1 MRKKEIIINNFD
13 NFTEF
18 LDFVT
23 KNSLEGGRSKF
34 NGNKDFFGTENFGD
48 ALKLAKTGYKQ
59 NLETFSKMIKES
71 EIQKIDTETVRDTT
85 GMYFDIGDVIT
96 GAPECWY
103 SEESTSAKNTYSI
116 YIECGYDYTIKT
128 DEILKRGA
136 KILSYID
143 KLHND
148 GNIVDIYI
156 TFNGF
161 YHGKFEQ
168 KEFTTIKLPSKPFD
182 IDLYCYI
189 ISHPSFFRRIGFA
202 YHEIIFKDISAP
214 ARTRPQRWLPI
225 EIEGIYIPS
234 ITYGSSVEKY
244 FEVQEDVPNE

>member
-23 KNSLEGGRSKF
+23 KNSLEDGRSKF

-48 ALKLAKTGYKQ
+48 ALKLAKKGYKQ
-59 NLETFSKMIKES
+59 NLETFSKMMKES
-71 EIQKIDTETVRDTT
+71 EIQKIEKVTIRDTN

-96 GAPECWY
+96 GVPECWF
-103 SEESTSAKNTYSI
+103 EDVQTSTKNVYKF
-116 YIECGYDYTIKT
+116 YIECAYDWEVETT
-128 DEILKRGA
+128 DILKRGA
-136 KILSYID
+136 RILSYID

-148 GNIVDIYI
+148 GNIVEVFAC
-156 TFNGF
+156 FNSSYSGG
-161 YHGKFEQ
+161 YKQ
-168 KEFTTIKLPSKPFD
+168 NIFTSIQLPSCPFD

-189 ISHPSFFRRIGFA
+189 ISHPSFLRRLGFA

-234 ITYGSSVEKY
+234 ITYGSSVEKN
-244 FEVQEDVPNE
+244 FEVPNE